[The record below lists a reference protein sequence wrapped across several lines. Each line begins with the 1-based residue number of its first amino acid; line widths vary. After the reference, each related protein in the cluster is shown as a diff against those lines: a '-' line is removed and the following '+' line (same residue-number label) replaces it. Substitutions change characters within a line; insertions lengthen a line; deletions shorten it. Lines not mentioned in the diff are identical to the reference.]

1 MGKTGFWLRGSK
13 GKLAGTTL
21 YSSRGETIQREIV
34 TPSNPRTD
42 AQMRQRVF
50 FTAASKFYAQAQQ
63 NRFPLAF
70 QYKAANHSAFNA
82 FMKENVKA
90 GLEIFPTKDEVNDPY
105 FPLFNPWVL
114 SRGSLASI
122 KAGTSDDNVS
132 YFTIGVKATTG
143 VGSTTIYPTWAEFI
157 EANTAIDLQMGDIIT
172 VTVCY
177 SDAYFADGEFV
188 EASLPMKWWTRQI
201 IVGGC
206 ADKDIKAYLTAN
218 GFLDASVAS
227 DFDSD
232 NGYLAID
239 ADELIAEV
247 RPDIDEFHWNEM
259 SVMIACTHSRK
270 VNGKLEVS
278 NSEFRCSP
286 DAQRLY
292 TWLGYDSHLR
302 EAIDSYK
309 PSTAG
314 ESLPT
319 EVLEGSATKS
329 VASFVSCIYNGT
341 VYSQGATIQM
351 ITNVNQVQLL
361 IRDQNVNEANILAD
375 LTTDR
380 GTILAADEV
389 RIVGAGTKQQAVR
402 VKFRVD
408 NWGNLTGDTIKYKGV
423 AMISLTKAS

>member
-70 QYKAANHSAFNA
+70 QYKAPNHSAFNA

-90 GLEIFPTKDEVNDPY
+90 GLEIFPTKEEVNDPY
-105 FPLFNPWVL
+105 FPLMNPWIL

-122 KAGTSDDNVS
+122 KAGTSDDQLS
-132 YFTIGVKATTG
+132 YLTLGVKGG
-143 VGSTTIYPTWAEFI
+143 VVNEDLYTTWAEFI

-172 VTVCY
+172 FTACY
-177 SDAYFADGEFV
+177 SDAYYSDGEFV
-188 EASLPMKWWTRQI
+188 EASFPMKWWTRQF

-206 ADKDIKAYLTAN
+206 ADNEIQAYLETN
-218 GFLDASVAS
+218 GFIGNAIAS
-227 DFDSD
+227 DFDKS
-232 NGYLAID
+232 NKYIAID
-239 ADELIAEV
+239 ADDLLEQV
-247 RPDIDEFHWNEM
+247 RPDIVEFNWNEQ
-259 SVMIACTHSRK
+259 SWMIACTHSRK
-270 VNGKLEVS
+270 VNGKLQVS
-278 NSEFRCSP
+278 NSEFLCSP

-309 PSTAG
+309 PATAG
-314 ESLPT
+314 DTLPT
-319 EVLEGSATKS
+319 EVLEGAATKG

-341 VYSQGATIQM
+341 VHAQGDTIQM
-351 ITNVNQVQLL
+351 ITKVNQVRLL
-361 IRDQNVNEANILAD
+361 IRDQNINEANILAD
-375 LTTDR
+375 LKSDR
-380 GTILAADEV
+380 GTVLAADEV
-389 RIVGAGTKQQAVR
+389 RVLGAGTKQQAVR
-402 VKFRVD
+402 ITFRVD
-408 NWGNLTGDTIKYKGV
+408 NWGSLTGDTIKYKGV
-423 AMISLTKAS
+423 DMISLTKAS